1 MSIQEIVFIGIVAVT
16 LLGGVLAVALKNVFY
31 NAMSLIL
38 CLFGVAGLFIYL
50 NSEFLAV
57 VEVII
62 YIGAISI
69 AIIFAIMLSKPW
81 FNQHSPRNNS
91 KVARAALAAA
101 LLFAG
106 LLQTIRS
113 ARWLSG
119 PSDGD
124 YSLRVIGKSLI
135 SVYALPF
142 EAVSLVLLVA
152 IIGALIV
159 SSPKDPALSTDQ
171 KSSERAGQAP

>member
-1 MSIQEIVFIGIVAVT
+1 MSVQDIIFVGVVALT
-16 LLGGVLAVALKNVFY
+16 LLGGVLAVWPKNVFY

-38 CLFGVAGLFIYL
+38 CLFGVAGLFIFL

-62 YIGAISI
+62 YIGAISV

-81 FNQHSPRNNS
+81 SATHSSRSMP
-91 KVARAALAAA
+91 KVLRSLLAAA
-101 LLFAG
+101 FLFAG
-106 LLQTIRS
+106 LMQVIQR
-113 ARWLSG
+113 APWPAG
-119 PSDGD
+119 ASDGD
-124 YSLRVIGKSLI
+124 YSMRGIGKALL

-152 IIGALIV
+152 IIGALVI
-159 SSPKDPALSTDQ
+159 SSSKDTTS
-171 KSSERAGQAP
+171 

>member
-1 MSIQEIVFIGIVAVT
+1 MNVQEIVFNGIAGIT
-16 LLGGVLAVALKNVFY
+16 LLGAILAVWPKNVFY

-69 AIIFAIMLSKPW
+69 AIIFAIMLSRPWSQQHGRRKPE
-81 FNQHSPRNNS
+81 
-91 KVARAALAAA
+91 KVLRAFFA
-101 LLFAG
+101 AG
-106 LLQTIRS
+106 LLFLGLLQVLRS
-113 ARWLSG
+113 SPWS
-119 PSDGD
+119 STSIEGD
-124 YSLRVIGKSLI
+124 YSIQGIGRSLLSI
-135 SVYALPF
+135 YALPF

-152 IIGALIV
+152 IIGALVI
-159 SSPKDPALSTDQ
+159 SSSKDPA
-171 KSSERAGQAP
+171 

>member
-1 MSIQEIVFIGIVAVT
+1 MSLQDIVFLGIAGIT
-16 LLGGVLAVALKNVFY
+16 LLGAALAVWPKNVFY
-31 NAMSLIL
+31 NAMALIL

-81 FNQHSPRNNS
+81 TQQHGHRKGG
-91 KVARAALAAA
+91 KVLRSLLAAGA
-101 LLFAG
+101 LFFGLFQI
-106 LLQTIRS
+106 LRS
-113 ARWLSG
+113 SPWTQAS
-119 PSDGD
+119 SDGD
-124 YSLRVIGKSLI
+124 YSMQAIGRSLL

-142 EAVSLVLLVA
+142 EAVSLILLIA
-152 IIGALIV
+152 IIGALVI
-159 SSPKDPALSTDQ
+159 SGSKDGA
-171 KSSERAGQAP
+171 